1 MTHTMI
7 KEINFASSTAN
18 KPQINVG
25 DRVIFYYES
34 LQSGCSVYR
43 PVYCIVKK
51 LNKVTAI
58 VATQDKQYKVS
69 LDELKPYVDPFN
81 WLA

>member
-1 MTHTMI
+1 MI
-7 KEINFASSTAN
+7 KEIKFASSTAN

-25 DRVIFYYES
+25 DKVIFYYES
-34 LQSGCSVYR
+34 PQRGGHSVYR

-58 VATQDKQYKVS
+58 VVTEHKQYKVS
-69 LDELKPYVDPFN
+69 LEELNLYVDPFN
-81 WLA
+81 WLNQ

>member
-1 MTHTMI
+1 MSMI
-7 KEINFASSTAN
+7 KEIRKQVAT
-18 KPQINVG
+18 PQFKVG

-34 LQSGCSVYR
+34 PQRGGHSVYNR

-58 VATQDKQYKVS
+58 VVTQDKQYKVS
-69 LDELKPYVDPFN
+69 LEELKPYVDPTR
-81 WLA
+81 WG